1 MTFNATQNPF
11 LNDFQGGQMT
21 DLPVYPGGTTPTL
34 DLTALL
40 EIVSPGTAANGVNY
54 AITLQQLSSL
64 ILSTSYQPTFVTS
77 GATYN
82 SVGTDTRILVNKTI
96 GSATSVILLP
106 STSYSLP
113 VLVKDLKGDAGTNPI
128 TVTFSSGQTMDTL
141 TSVPINNPFGYFW
154 FNPLA
159 SGGWYDAAY

>member
-1 MTFNATQNPF
+1 MSFNATQNPF

-21 DLPVYPGGTTPTL
+21 DLPVYPGGSVPTL
-34 DLTALL
+34 DLTALF
-40 EIVSPGTAANGVNY
+40 EVVSPGTAANGVNY
-54 AITLQQLSSL
+54 AISLQQLSLL
-64 ILSTSYQPTFVTS
+64 ILSTSYQPTFVIA
-77 GATYN
+77 GAVYP

-106 STSYSLP
+106 SASYSLP
-113 VLVKDLKGDAGTNPI
+113 VLVKDLKGDSGTNPI

-141 TSVPINNPFGYFW
+141 TSVPINNSFGYFW